1 MEDPRAKPPERLT
14 RQEML
19 LISEKYRKKR
29 KILSVLA
36 R

>member
-1 MEDPRAKPPERLT
+1 MEDPGAKPPERLT

-19 LISEKYRKKR
+19 LIAGKYKKKR